1 VNGRKERGTKDTLMY
16 PLLEDLLQQLSSKY
30 ELVTLAS
37 LRAKQVIGKLRMGP
51 TFEGELDED
60 VKALAGGLK
69 PLSLALREIASG
81 KLDRDKMYLL
91 EYMESFRRGDETIS
105 IPAPPET
112 EFVFVEPEEDTELPE
127 GEAAEAAGNADQD
140 EEAPAE

>member
-1 VNGRKERGTKDTLMY
+1 MNGRKERGTKDTLMY

-60 VKALAGGLK
+60 VKAIARGLK
-69 PLSLALREIASG
+69 PLSLALQEIASG

-105 IPAPPET
+105 APAPPET
-112 EFVFVEPEEDTELPE
+112 EFVFVEPEEDAELPE
-127 GEAAEAAGNADQD
+127 GEAAGNADQD